1 MCLLCLLS
9 LVGLDVAG
17 MLRLRCRHGVVRSV
31 LWLEVGLPFGGSLW
45 RVANAME
52 HGLDGQL
59 GSLEGLLFPDHLSRE
74 HIREVGLWGKARGV
88 EGCRRRAQ
96 RGLGGQVGLG
106 SLRLL
111 GRLGQLGGLD
121 IASWVLLWLLVLLLV
136 LLLPLLELL
145 QLLLLA
151 LLLLLLAGAIRRG
164 GLRRDLGR
172 MDGRLDSRSGGLGR
186 GGLARSRS
194 RDRSRV
200 LGLLRDGLWSAKD
213 RVVNVSRDGTHQLEL
228 LVEKG
233 VVVHRERG
241 HVDVPIVNWWRR
253 MSRWWLGAV
262 VRWLLNLGLPVSYP
276 AMFCGGLR
284 V

>member
-1 MCLLCLLS
+1 
-9 LVGLDVAG
+9 
-17 MLRLRCRHGVVRSV
+17 
-31 LWLEVGLPFGGSLW
+31 
-45 RVANAME
+45 ME

-151 LLLLLLAGAIRRG
+151 LLLLLLLLLAGAIRRG

-172 MDGRLDSRSGGLGR
+172 MDGRLNSRSGGLGR

-213 RVVNVSRDGTHQLEL
+213 RVINVSGDRTHQLEL
-228 LVEKG
+228 LVEEG

-284 V
+284 A

>member
-1 MCLLCLLS
+1 
-9 LVGLDVAG
+9 
-17 MLRLRCRHGVVRSV
+17 
-31 LWLEVGLPFGGSLW
+31 
-45 RVANAME
+45 ME

-121 IASWVLLWLLVLLLV
+121 IASWVLLWLLVLL
-136 LLLPLLELL
+136 ELL

-186 GGLARSRS
+186 GGLARSR
-194 RDRSRV
+194 V

-213 RVVNVSRDGTHQLEL
+213 RVVNASRDGTHQLEL
-228 LVEKG
+228 LAEKG

-284 V
+284 A